1 MSYVAFDASG
11 FIGMSFG
18 QNAKYETAW
27 NKFTQIQLFDSNVST
42 LRAGGD
48 CNIQYYKFP
57 SYGELATFKQGQF
70 LHLQSLPY
78 LSTLWRLVEKN

>member
-27 NKFTQIQLFDSNVST
+27 NTFRRIQLFNSNVST
-42 LRAGGD
+42 LRASGD
-48 CNIQYYKFP
+48 NTIRYYTFP
-57 SYGELATFKQGQF
+57 TQNEILTFQQGQF
-70 LHLQSLPY
+70 LHFQSLPY
-78 LSTLWRLVEKN
+78 LSTLWRTVEKN